1 MTLDFFSWLWK
12 AIQHFLEFDVYLQKE
27 LFSFLELEFQIS
39 SCGKIIAWCLFISEV
54 SMTLNFLHSKYSDG
68 NFDNEYFQQTEESNQ
83 FRQEYEMRKIKQVSV
98 ILYFWTCHWFV
109 INLVSFCHWFVF
121 WYHFCFILGS
131 ILAWFSLYC
140 KRWLWTKCY
149 TRLRLKKK

>member
-1 MTLDFFSWLWK
+1 MTMEGHPTFLRVWCVPSKGIILLFGVGVSDIELWK
-12 AIQHFLEFDVYLQKE
+12 NYCLMFIHFWSIHD
-27 LFSFLELEFQIS
+27 S
-39 SCGKIIAWCLFISEV
+39 
-54 SMTLNFLHSKYSDG
+54 LNFLHSKYSDG

-149 TRLRLKKK
+149 TRLRLKQK